1 MGVAE
6 VAALCKKTGIDPAKM
21 REAPLGGSA
30 QSYVLQN
37 HAKRLVD
44 GTLNPGFRSALM
56 HKDMKLT
63 LQAGRDA
70 GAFMPATAL
79 GTQLLGA
86 LCNTGRAGLDSAPL
100 GILFQ
105 ELSGLSAD

>member
-6 VAALCKKTGIDPAKM
+6 AVALCKKTGIDPAKM
-21 REAPLGGSA
+21 REELLGGCA

-37 HAKRLVD
+37 HAKRLIE
-44 GTLNPGFRSALM
+44 GTLNPGFHSVLM
-56 HKDMKLT
+56 HRDMKLAV
-63 LQAGRDA
+63 QAGRDA
-70 GAFMPATAL
+70 GAFIPATAL

-86 LCNTGRAGLDSAPL
+86 LCNTGRAGLDSAAL
-100 GILFQ
+100 GLLFQ